1 MLNRLSSSLLIFFVA
16 VLLITQH
23 AYSDLDADT
32 AKVEDKQELSIEYA
46 EEILSTYH
54 KNRSNIDKSMEITK
68 KIVEVDPDNVE
79 ALIFLS
85 RIWLTYGYVVERN
98 KEDKIRAFETGKD
111 IAERAIEIS
120 PDNPDARFFYVANL
134 ALVGEN
140 KGVFNSLFM
149 LPEIRRE
156 LDKILE
162 LDPNHCYGLGMQGA
176 LYYYLPGIL
185 GGDMKISEIY
195 LRRALFSDPN
205 LSSAKLYLAMNL
217 NKQERYDEAIEVL
230 NELIADKNP
239 SFYPDWYLNRNYAV
253 ILRSKIQKESK

>member
-1 MLNRLSSSLLIFFVA
+1 MLNRLRSVLPIFLLSIFLTYHF
-16 VLLITQH
+16 
-23 AYSDLDADT
+23 AYADN
-32 AKVEDKQELSIEYA
+32 AADVPVQDKQELSLDYA
-46 EEILSTYH
+46 EEVLSTYH
-54 KNRSNIDKSMEITK
+54 QNRSNIDRSMEITK
-68 KIVEVDPDNVE
+68 KIVDADPDNVE

-85 RIWLTYGYVVERN
+85 RVWLTYGYVVERD
-98 KEDKIRAFETGKD
+98 KENKIRAFETGKD
-111 IAERAIEIS
+111 IAQRAIELAPDS
-120 PDNPDARFFYVANL
+120 PDAHFFYVANL

-149 LPEIRRE
+149 LPEIRKE
-156 LDKILE
+156 LDTILE

-230 NELIADKNP
+230 NELIAEKNP
-239 SFYPDWYLNRNYAV
+239 TFYPDWYLNRNYAV
-253 ILRSKIQKESK
+253 ILRSQIQKEMK